1 MVGSN
6 DNKGKELALAALGG
20 AKGTALAK
28 PRQGRDAQM
37 SSGVPQ
43 ADDKRWAA
51 SGYIRWGLFVV
62 LLLGGGLGTW
72 SAIAKLSGAVIASGQ
87 LRVESQR
94 QIVQHPDGGV
104 VGEILARDGDLVE
117 AGQVLIELDGTALGS
132 ELAALESQLYE
143 IMARR
148 ARLAVEQVEGDEIVF
163 PQELLDVAEKNP
175 DVAALVEGQR
185 QLFAARA
192 ETLSRELEV
201 LGERTTQTSEQI
213 VGADREAEA
222 YGQQIEL
229 IEEEL
234 VAMEGLMAQGL
245 VQMNRVLSLKR
256 ERARLQGE
264 RNQLLARVAQLEGQ
278 KSEIEIER
286 LRLVSSQREEAATQL
301 SELGYRELELKERR
315 ISLID
320 QLARLE
326 IRAPR
331 AGVVYDSIVHALKSV
346 VRPAEPLMY
355 IVPSD
360 AKLVIDAQVQPIN
373 VDEVWTG
380 QEAVLRF
387 SAFNTRTTPDLY
399 GAVLQVSPDAFQ
411 NEDTG
416 ESFYRTEVVLKEGEI
431 QKLKG
436 QELKP
441 GMPVE
446 VFIQTGERTPIDYLM
461 RPMTDFFDRA
471 LRED

>member
-6 DNKGKELALAALGG
+6 ETAGKPLAKIDT
-20 AKGTALAK
+20 AKGTALANAGENGLGDGI
-28 PRQGRDAQM
+28 PRPDDRRW
-37 SSGVPQ
+37 Q
-43 ADDKRWAA
+43 AG
-51 SGYIRWGLFVV
+51 GYIRIGLFTV
-62 LLLGGGLGTW
+62 LVLAGGFGTW
-72 SAIAKLSGAVIASGQ
+72 GAVAKLSGAVIAGGQ

-117 AGQVLIELDGTALGS
+117 AGQVLIELDGTALRS

-143 IMARR
+143 IIARR
-148 ARLAVEQVEGDEIVF
+148 SRLAVEQVDGDEIVF
-163 PQELLDVAEKNP
+163 NKELLDVAAENP
-175 DVAALVEGQR
+175 DVEALVEGQR
-185 QLFAARA
+185 KLFAARL
-192 ETLSRELEV
+192 ESGTRELEV
-201 LGERTTQTSEQI
+201 LDERTLQTGEQI
-213 VGADREAEA
+213 IGADREAESYA
-222 YGQQIEL
+222 QQIEL

-234 VAMEGLMAQGL
+234 IAMEGLMAQGL

-256 ERARLQGE
+256 ERARLHGE
-264 RNQLLARVAQLEGQ
+264 RNQLLAQVAQLKGQ
-278 KSEIEIER
+278 QSEIEIER
-286 LRLVSSQREEAATQL
+286 LRLGSTKREEAATQL

-315 ISLID
+315 INLLE
-320 QLARLE
+320 QLSRLE

-346 VRPAEPLMY
+346 VRSAEPLMY

-399 GAVLQVSPDAFQ
+399 GEVLRVSPDAFQ

-416 ESFYRTEVVLKEGEI
+416 ESYYRTEVVLNEGEI
-431 QKLKG
+431 QKLEG

-446 VFIQTGERTPIDYLM
+446 VFIPTGERTPIDYLM
-461 RPMTDFFDRA
+461 RPMTDFFSRA
-471 LRED
+471 MRED

>member
-1 MVGSN
+1 MANQS
-6 DNKGKELALAALGG
+6 DNQGKSTALAAL
-20 AKGTALAK
+20 APNAITLTNPNPTASAPLGFDEETK
-28 PRQGRDAQM
+28 Q
-37 SSGVPQ
+37 
-43 ADDKRWAA
+43 RWSA
-51 SGYIRWGLFVV
+51 SGYIRIGLFTV

-72 SAIAKLSGAVIASGQ
+72 SAVAKLSGAVIASGQ
-87 LRVESQR
+87 LRVENQR

-117 AGQVLIELDGTALGS
+117 AGEVVIRIDGSAMQS

-148 ARLAVEQVEGDEIVF
+148 ARLAAEQVEESSITF
-163 PQELLDVAEKNP
+163 PEELLTVAAANS
-175 DVAALVEGQR
+175 DVAALVDGQR
-185 QLFAARA
+185 KLFYARA
-192 ETLSRELEV
+192 ESMGRELSV
-201 LGERTTQTSEQI
+201 LDERTKQIDEQI
-213 VGADREAEA
+213 IGAQREAEA
-222 YGQQIEL
+222 YAEQIML

-234 VAMEGLMAQGL
+234 VAMEGLQKQGL

-256 ERARLQGE
+256 EKARLHGE
-264 RNQLLARVAQLEGQ
+264 RNQLVAQSAQLAGQ
-278 KSEIEIER
+278 QSEIEIER
-286 LRLVSSQREEAATQL
+286 LRIASTQREEAATQL

-315 ISLID
+315 INLKE
-320 QLARLE
+320 QLSRLE

-331 AGVVYDSIVHALKSV
+331 AGVVYDSIVHTLQSV
-346 VRPAEPLMY
+346 VRAAEPIMY

-360 AKLVIDAQVQPIN
+360 AKLVINAQVQPIN

-387 SAFNTRTTPDLY
+387 SAFNSRTTPDLF
-399 GAVLQVSPDAFQ
+399 GEVLRISPDAFQ

-416 ESFYRTEVVLKEGEI
+416 ESYYRTEVVLNPGEV
-431 QKLKG
+431 QKLEG

-446 VFIQTGERTPIDYLM
+446 IFIQTGERTPIDYLM
-461 RPMTDFFDRA
+461 RPMTDFFNRA
-471 LRED
+471 LREN